1 MSKPWMPLYVGDYLK
16 KTTHLGALESGAY
29 LHLIM
34 DYWSNGKLPT
44 DERQLA
50 RIAKVTDR
58 EWTRIRATLAA
69 FFEDGWRHQRIEE
82 EIANAEKV
90 ASSNAEKARG
100 AANKRWSK
108 HPPSNAPS
116 IHQAMLQNAQSQSQS
131 QSKEE
136 KIDRGA
142 VAPNVEKPKREK
154 KQKKPEIELP
164 ESFEPNWDAAT
175 RVGLSRREAERDFLK
190 FKEHALEKGRTC
202 VNWQAAWARWCLNAA
217 QYMKKPLPGYSAT
230 TAAIITP
237 ASRSW
242 NAWKAHFRD
251 TDDHIRAAMMDKCA
265 DEGRAFTVASEWPPG
280 HEMNN
285 AAA

>member
-58 EWTRIRATLAA
+58 EWSRIRDTIAA

-116 IHQAMLQNAQSQSQS
+116 IPQAMLQNAQSQSQS
-131 QSKEE
+131 QSESKKEKKE
-136 KIDRGA
+136 A
-142 VAPNVEKPKREK
+142 VADATRPKATRLPDDWTPTPDERRFAWGRGLSAAEIDTEAIKFRNYWTAKSGKDATKLDWSRTWQNWILNRRGTPNGQAKPN
-154 KQKKPEIELP
+154 LV
-164 ESFEPNWDAAT
+164 DAAKKLANT
-175 RVGLSRREAERDFLK
+175 FADRPGNGLEEGGNLVRLLPQS
-190 FKEHALEKGRTC
+190 GR
-202 VNWQAAWARWCLNAA
+202 
-217 QYMKKPLPGYSAT
+217 G
-230 TAAIITP
+230 
-237 ASRSW
+237 
-242 NAWKAHFRD
+242 
-251 TDDHIRAAMMDKCA
+251 
-265 DEGRAFTVASEWPPG
+265 
-280 HEMNN
+280 
-285 AAA
+285 